1 MLYNNTCARK
11 IPRQLYFST
20 IYNWREVRCESMSNV
35 IVKEN
40 ETLDSALRRFKR
52 SCAKAGIQQEIR
64 KREHYEKPSVRRMNL
79 CIKLIIKPLRSLL
92 KLLFNRI
99 FYVALALVVQL
110 AWLLIAL
117 FRLMEYSRWVT
128 IGMQAI
134 GFLVVLWI
142 VNKKIN
148 PSYKLAWTMLILI
161 FPVFGVSLYLLFGKS
176 RIGAVMEQHYQN
188 LIDETAEYLEG
199 SELTRKRLNEDDRSM
214 RIQSD
219 YIWQYSRYPVH
230 ENTTAEYFQVGDD
243 MFPVL
248 VHELEQA
255 KHFIFIEYFIIND
268 GVMWQTILNIL
279 EKKAKEGV
287 DVRLIY
293 DGFGCLTTL
302 PYKYDQEMRRRGI
315 KCEVFNR
322 FRPILNIIQNNRDH
336 RKICVI
342 DGWTGFTGGINLADE
357 YINQR
362 KRFGHWK
369 DTAVMLKGEGV
380 WNMTA
385 MFLYMWGIV
394 TRTDTSLDFGNY
406 VPHRWHPNDFPGSGY
421 VQPFCDSPL
430 DDEIVGENV
439 YLNIINR
446 AKNYVYICT
455 PYLIID
461 NEMMTAL
468 CLAAKSG
475 VDVRIMTPGIPD
487 KKMVFLLTQ
496 SYYKQLLEAGVK
508 IYEYQP
514 GFLHAKSFVCDDK
527 VGVVGTINLDYRSLY
542 LHFEDG
548 VWMYKNDVILDI
560 RDDFTETLEYCD
572 PIDLA
577 FCQKRN
583 IVVRAIQNVLRVF
596 APLL

>member
-1 MLYNNTCARK
+1 
-11 IPRQLYFST
+11 
-20 IYNWREVRCESMSNV
+20 
-35 IVKEN
+35 
-40 ETLDSALRRFKR
+40 
-52 SCAKAGIQQEIR
+52 
-64 KREHYEKPSVRRMNL
+64 MNL
-79 CIKLIIKPLRSLL
+79 FIKLIIKPLRSLL

-248 VHELEQA
+248 VRELKQA
-255 KHFIFIEYFIIND
+255 KKYIFIEYFIIND

-279 EKKAKEGV
+279 EKKAEEGV

-302 PYKYDQEMRRRGI
+302 PHKYYEELQKKGI
-315 KCEVFNR
+315 KCQVFNP

-336 RKICVI
+336 RKLCII
-342 DGWTGFTGGINLADE
+342 DGWVGFTGGINLADE
-357 YINQR
+357 YINQ
-362 KRFGHWK
+362 KERFGHWK
-369 DTAVMLKGEGV
+369 DTAVMLKGEAV
-380 WNMTA
+380 WNMTV
-385 MFLYMWGIV
+385 MFLHMWAVIGRSEESI
-394 TRTDTSLDFGNY
+394 DYEAYF
-406 VPHRWHPNDFPGSGY
+406 PHRYHEGEFESDGF
-421 VQPFCDSPL
+421 VQPFCDTPL
-430 DDEIVGENV
+430 DEEVVGEDV
-439 YLNIINR
+439 YLNIINK
-446 AKNYVYICT
+446 AKKYVYICT

-487 KKMVFLLTQ
+487 KKLVFILTQ
-496 SYYKQLLEAGVK
+496 SYYRHLLEAGVK

-514 GFLHAKSFVCDDK
+514 GFLHAKSFVSDDEI
-527 VGVVGTINLDYRSLY
+527 GVVGTINLDYRSLY

-548 VWMYKNDVILDI
+548 VWIYRNRVIQDI
-560 RDDFTETLEYCD
+560 KDDFIQTMEYCRQIE
-572 PIDLA
+572 PE
-577 FCQKRN
+577 FCLNRN
-583 IVVRAIQNVLRVF
+583 IGLRIMQNIFRAF
-596 APLL
+596 APLM

>member
-1 MLYNNTCARK
+1 M
-11 IPRQLYFST
+11 
-20 IYNWREVRCESMSNV
+20 
-35 IVKEN
+35 
-40 ETLDSALRRFKR
+40 R
-52 SCAKAGIQQEIR
+52 SIQ
-64 KREHYEKPSVRRMNL
+64 
-79 CIKLIIKPLRSLL
+79 
-92 KLLFNRI
+92 
-99 FYVALALVVQL
+99 
-110 AWLLIAL
+110 
-117 FRLMEYSRWVT
+117 
-128 IGMQAI
+128 
-134 GFLVVLWI
+134 
-142 VNKKIN
+142 
-148 PSYKLAWTMLILI
+148 
-161 FPVFGVSLYLLFGKS
+161 PV
-176 RIGAVMEQHYQN
+176 
-188 LIDETAEYLEG
+188 
-199 SELTRKRLNEDDRSM
+199 
-214 RIQSD
+214 
-219 YIWQYSRYPVH
+219 
-230 ENTTAEYFQVGDD
+230 
-243 MFPVL
+243 
-248 VHELEQA
+248 
-255 KHFIFIEYFIIND
+255 
-268 GVMWQTILNIL
+268 
-279 EKKAKEGV
+279 
-287 DVRLIY
+287 
-293 DGFGCLTTL
+293 
-302 PYKYDQEMRRRGI
+302 
-315 KCEVFNR
+315 
-322 FRPILNIIQNNRDH
+322 IQNNRDH

>member
-1 MLYNNTCARK
+1 
-11 IPRQLYFST
+11 
-20 IYNWREVRCESMSNV
+20 
-35 IVKEN
+35 
-40 ETLDSALRRFKR
+40 
-52 SCAKAGIQQEIR
+52 
-64 KREHYEKPSVRRMNL
+64 MNL
-79 CIKLIIKPLRSLL
+79 FIKLIIKPLRSLL

-117 FRLMEYSRWVT
+117 FRIMEYSRWVT

-176 RIGAVMEQHYQN
+176 RIGTVMEQHYQN
-188 LIDETAEYLEG
+188 LIAETAEYLEV

-248 VHELEQA
+248 VRELKQA
-255 KHFIFIEYFIIND
+255 KKYIFIEYFIIND

-279 EKKAKEGV
+279 EEKAAEGV

-302 PYKYDQEMRRRGI
+302 PHKYYEELQKKGI
-315 KCEVFNR
+315 KCQVFNP

-336 RKICVI
+336 RKLCII
-342 DGWTGFTGGINLADE
+342 DGWVGFTGGINLADE
-357 YINQR
+357 YINQ
-362 KRFGHWK
+362 KARFGHWK
-369 DTAVMLKGEGV
+369 DTAVMLKGEAV
-380 WNMTA
+380 WNMTV
-385 MFLYMWGIV
+385 MFLHMWTVIGRSEESI
-394 TRTDTSLDFGNY
+394 DYEAYF
-406 VPHRWHPNDFPGSGY
+406 PHRYHEGEFESDGF
-421 VQPFCDSPL
+421 VQPFCDTPL
-430 DDEIVGENV
+430 DEEVVGEDV
-439 YLNIINR
+439 YLNIINK
-446 AKNYVYICT
+446 AKKYVYICT

-487 KKMVFLLTQ
+487 KKLVFILTQ
-496 SYYKQLLEAGVK
+496 SYYRQLLEAGVK

-514 GFLHAKSFVCDDK
+514 GFLHAKSFVSDDEI
-527 VGVVGTINLDYRSLY
+527 GVVGTINLDYRSLY

-548 VWMYKNDVILDI
+548 VWIYRNRVIQDI
-560 RDDFTETLEYCD
+560 KDDFIQTMEYCRQIE
-572 PIDLA
+572 PE
-577 FCQKRN
+577 FCLNRN
-583 IVVRAIQNVLRVF
+583 IGLRIMQNIFRAF
-596 APLL
+596 APLM